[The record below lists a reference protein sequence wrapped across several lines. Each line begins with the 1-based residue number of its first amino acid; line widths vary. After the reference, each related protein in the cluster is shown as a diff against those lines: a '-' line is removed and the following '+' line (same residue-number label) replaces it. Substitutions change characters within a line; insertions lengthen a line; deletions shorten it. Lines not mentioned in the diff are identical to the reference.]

1 MTVSKLKIA
10 AAAAVVACL
19 FGCAA
24 SGVKVT
30 DEQIAHFKEGVTT
43 EKDVIASLGAPTM
56 RSRLPDGSVM
66 MMYMYS
72 EYSTRASTFIP
83 IVGAFVGGADY
94 KSNSVTMTFGQDG
107 KLKST
112 SSSQTSSGTAS
123 GAASGLTSPVDTQ
136 QPRRPSEQ

>member
-1 MTVSKLKIA
+1 MNFKSLS
-10 AAAAVVACL
+10 VACGFSML
-19 FGCAA
+19 LGCAS
-24 SGVKVT
+24 SGVKVS
-30 DEQIAHFKEGVTT
+30 DEQLLSFKEGQTT
-43 EKDVIASLGAPTM
+43 ERDVIASLGAPSM
-56 RSRLPDGSVM
+56 RSRLADGTVM
-66 MMYMYS
+66 LMYAYS
-72 EYSTRASTFIP
+72 EYSTRPSTFIP

-94 KSNSVTMTFGQDG
+94 KSNSVTMIFGQDG